1 MKSRQPQLGLSLIE
15 LLVSLGLM
23 ATLALIATP
32 VLSAFTGHYQL
43 QAASEQLALEIARAR
58 MQAIGQN
65 VFTRVRV
72 ANAQYVRERST
83 DGTTYVADDA
93 MVSLPRGVTAVVEAG
108 GSPSF
113 NRSGL
118 APLTTTIIVQSEH
131 GTRTVRTNVLG
142 RVTIS

>member
-1 MKSRQPQLGLSLIE
+1 MKFRQSHLGFSLIE
-15 LLVSLGLM
+15 LLVGLGLM
-23 ATLALIATP
+23 ATFALIATP

-43 QAASEQLALEIARAR
+43 QAASEQLAFEIARAR

-72 ANAQYVRERST
+72 TGSQYVRERST
-83 DGTTYVADDA
+83 DGATYVADDV
-93 MVSLPRGVTAVVEAG
+93 MVDLPLGVTATAGVG

-118 APLTTTIIVQSEH
+118 APATTTVTLQSDH
-131 GTRTVRTNVLG
+131 GMRTVRTNVLG
-142 RVTIS
+142 RVTLS